1 MINELIDKIGED
13 VIEKGYLNGMTIKN
27 ALAIKVKQNGE
38 IEHIEFDNSEDNYEG
53 LDEKDFYI
61 DRYKYSMNLGLK
73 NKEVVTS
80 GLGARAL
87 ISCNEYG
94 LIFNYN
100 TIKAKLDTI
109 NEAKDKTTAKE
120 RDKFKKARGFKENLT
135 LDELFNITFEDYF
148 MKLKKEACVL
158 NKYRKEIYEYIVQNE
173 ALAIDKKIIILED
186 RPVEE
191 YKEAYEVYLS
201 SAIVNKAAKI
211 DEYKGYDLFSTLN
224 ASKPLLASVGT
235 INGYANLNK
244 EEDIV
249 LFYKLYKYIIGNKKK
264 IKALELGISLEID
277 KSNIYISN
285 YDPES
290 FVDYSDNLQRK
301 ILLNYIKVGEKEAVV
316 LSSKTEIVNE
326 LNKYMGFA
334 ITTNS
339 KIKSK
344 SILHNRYKNLILSK
358 VDKEEQ
364 TYYKVD
370 MKMLKNKVTRLF
382 DDILEFN
389 RLDRENNNSSLRL
402 KNILEFKFKLE
413 EHLNINNERVGR
425 MKEIQEGFKKKIIN
439 IKDDMNIDSRDEL
452 MFITGQLAT
461 YICNKSKSKTVKER
475 MLSKYHKVR
484 NLEKLFKLLDLD
496 KGKYSFDNSYREN
509 KVFSTVISELG
520 KGQMTSDERIWY
532 FTGLYSDNIFFA
544 KGIEKKEN
552 N

>member
-1 MINELIDKIGED
+1 MINELVDKIGKD
-13 VIEKGYLNGMTIKN
+13 VIEKGYLDGIVIKN
-27 ALAIKVKQNGE
+27 ALAIKVKSDGT
-38 IEHIEFDNSEDNYEG
+38 IEHIEFDNLEDNYEG

-109 NEAKDKTTAKE
+109 NESKDKTEKKE
-120 RDKFKKARGFKENLT
+120 RDKFKKARGYKLSLT
-135 LDELFNITFEDYF
+135 LDELFNIMFEDYF
-148 MKLKKEACVL
+148 IKLEREDCIL
-158 NKYRKEIYEYIVQNE
+158 NKYRKEICEYIIQNE
-173 ALAIDKKIIILED
+173 ASAIDKKIIILED
-186 RPVEE
+186 RPVEDYKKE
-191 YKEAYEVYLS
+191 YEIYLS

-211 DEYKGYDLFSTLN
+211 GEYKGYDLFSTLN

-235 INGYANLNK
+235 GTSYTNLNK

-264 IKALELGISLEID
+264 IKQLELGIELEID
-277 KSNIYISN
+277 KSNIYIAN

-290 FVDYSDNLQRK
+290 FLNYSDDLQSK
-301 ILLNYIKVGEKEAVV
+301 ILLSYIKSGEVEEKIIA
-316 LSSKTEIVNE
+316 SKTDIVNE
-326 LNKYMGFA
+326 LNKFMGFA
-334 ITTNS
+334 ITTDS

-344 SILHNRYKNLILSK
+344 SILHNRYKKLILYK
-358 VDKEEQ
+358 VEKEKQ
-364 TYYKVD
+364 IYYKVD
-370 MKMLKNKVTRLF
+370 MKMLKNKVTKLF

-389 RLDRENNNSSLRL
+389 RLDKENNNSSVRLR
-402 KNILEFKFKLE
+402 NILEFKFKLE
-413 EHLNINNERVGR
+413 AYLNLNNERVER
-425 MKEIQEGFKKKIIN
+425 MKEIQEGFKNKIIN
-439 IKDDMNIDSRDEL
+439 IKDEISIDSRDEL
-452 MFITGQLAT
+452 MFITGQLAA
-461 YICNKSKSKTVKER
+461 YISNKSKSKTVKER

-484 NLEKLFKLLDLD
+484 SFERLFKLLDLD

-509 KVFSTVISELG
+509 KVFSAIISELG
-520 KGQMTSDERIWY
+520 KGQMTVEERIWY
-532 FTGLYSDNIFFA
+532 FTGLYSDNMFFT
-544 KGIEKKEN
+544 KKLDITTN